1 VDGPIAIR
9 HRQRF
14 DAVGSTND
22 VVREWLADGLPEICL
37 AVADVQSEG
46 RGRAGR
52 RWDAPSGAALLLSA
66 GFRPI
71 WLPPERAWRLTAI
84 TSLAMVDAAEEAAG
98 LPDGTIRLKWPND
111 LVVETAGP
119 GARPSPEAD
128 PHAAAAARA
137 AAIELRKLGGV
148 LGETDGLATADPRVV
163 VGIGIDVDWPEAD
176 FPEDLQATMTSLRA
190 VSGGRPVD
198 REELLERF
206 TDRLEVRSEALRQ
219 GYFDVAGWVERQAT
233 TGRDVT
239 IVSADGSTDLVHA
252 LGVDALSGALIVDA
266 PMPEAPDGEGED
278 EIMAGEGRP
287 VYAGE
292 VTSVRIASRAGV

>member
-1 VDGPIAIR
+1 VAVR

-14 DAVGSTND
+14 DVVGSTND
-22 VVREWLADGLPEICL
+22 VVRGWLSEGVPEICM

-46 RGRAGR
+46 RGRSGR
-52 RWDAPSGAALLLSA
+52 RWEAPSGAALLLSA
-66 GFRPI
+66 GFRPT
-71 WLPPERAWRLTAI
+71 WLPAERAWRLAAI
-84 TSLAMVDAAEEAAG
+84 STLAMADAAEEVAG

-119 GARPSPEAD
+119 GARPALDAD
-128 PHAAAAARA
+128 ASTALAALAAPV
-137 AAIELRKLGGV
+137 ELRKLGGV
-148 LGETDGLATADPRVV
+148 LGETDGLTTDDPRVV
-163 VGIGIDVDWPEAD
+163 VGIGVDVDWPEEH
-176 FPEDLQATMTSLRA
+176 FPQDLRGTMTSLRA
-190 VSGGRPVD
+190 VAGGRPVD

-206 TDRLEVRSEALRQ
+206 TDRLEVRAEALRQ

-239 IVSADGSTDLVHA
+239 IATADGAVDVAHA

-266 PMPEAPDGEGED
+266 PMPDAPDGEGPD
-278 EIMAGEGRP
+278 SLMAGEGRP